1 MQSTT
6 PDSRSRL
13 LNRLESLTLDRF
25 RIEEQILTV
34 MESLHD
40 LANPSLEN
48 STQADSGVPVPNPEA
63 NPTPEQE
70 APQEANAEAT
80 EGKSSSSLDSH
91 SLPISVL
98 KLARG
103 WEEKLSAAGVS
114 TVADLGEYIS
124 DGCLKP
130 GCLPRVGPE
139 AVEKI
144 RAAYQEYTGTTLPPS
159 AGRSTPASDPAPTS
173 TPTPE
178 PTSDACYAEGKR
190 FAEAGAKAFVNPHP
204 KGTALWASW
213 DRGWQETFAVME
225 ANDLE
230 EEVDSVEPAASPALA
245 PTPEPAPTS
254 SPGIPDLDLSPAPAP
269 TSPAPAVEDEFDD
282 L

>member
-1 MQSTT
+1 MKT
-6 PDSRSRL
+6 RL
-13 LNRLESLTLDRF
+13 LNRLHELTLDRF

-40 LANPSLEN
+40 LANSSPEN
-48 STQADSGVPVPNPEA
+48 STQADGGDPAPNPEA
-63 NPTPEQE
+63 NPIPEQE
-70 APQEANAEAT
+70 APQEANTEAT
-80 EGKSSSSLDSH
+80 EGESSSSFSSR

-103 WEEKLSAAGVS
+103 WEEKLSSAGVS

-144 RAAYQEYTGTTLPPS
+144 RVAYQEYTGTVLPPS
-159 AGRSTPASDPAPTS
+159 AGLSTPASDPAPTS
-173 TPTPE
+173 TPIPE

-190 FAEAGAKAFVNPHP
+190 FAEAGAKAVENPHP

-225 ANDLE
+225 ADDE
-230 EEVDSVEPAASPALA
+230 ATREAE
-245 PTPEPAPTS
+245 PEPAKE
-254 SPGIPDLDLSPAPAP
+254 SPCLPELDLSPAPAP
-269 TSPAPAVEDEFDD
+269 AKDDEFAD

>member
-1 MQSTT
+1 MPDTT

-40 LANPSLEN
+40 LANPSPEN
-48 STQADSGVPVPNPEA
+48 STQADSDVPVPNPEA
-63 NPTPEQE
+63 NLTPEQE

-80 EGKSSSSLDSH
+80 EGESSSPLDSH

-103 WEEKLSAAGVS
+103 WEEKLSSAGVS
-114 TVADLGEYIS
+114 TVGELGEYIS

-144 RAAYQEYTGTTLPPS
+144 RAAYQEYTGKVLPPA
-159 AGRSTPASDPAPTS
+159 AGPSTPASDPVPASYIPAAS
-173 TPTPE
+173 G
-178 PTSDACYAEGKR
+178 ACYAEGKR
-190 FAEAGAKAFVNPHP
+190 FAEAGAKAVENPHP

-225 ANDLE
+225 ADDEATRE
-230 EEVDSVEPAASPALA
+230 EGTSPADA
-245 PTPEPAPTS
+245 KGEATPEPAPAPTS
-254 SPGIPDLDLSPAPAP
+254 GPEIPDLDLSSSP
-269 TSPAPAVEDEFDD
+269 SPAAPVTDDEFGD